1 MKWTTLGAALLCVA
15 GGLAGGLAGGTPSAH
30 AVPGDI
36 HVYGVHETRTLDCNG
51 GTLFI
56 NGVHNT
62 VHAMGNCW
70 AVTLQGSQ
78 NTVIAE
84 TIINDVTVYG
94 YDQTVYYHNGDP
106 LLFDRGREL
115 GMTNRLQR
123 VAA

>member
-1 MKWTTLGAALLCVA
+1 M
-15 GGLAGGLAGGTPSAH
+15 
-30 AVPGDI
+30 
-36 HVYGVHETRTLDCNG
+36 
-51 GTLFI
+51 
-56 NGVHNT
+56 
-62 VHAMGNCW
+62 
-70 AVTLQGSQ
+70 QGSQ

>member
-1 MKWTTLGAALLCVA
+1 MKWTACAGALLALAA
-15 GGLAGGLAGGTPSAH
+15 GFLGGAPSAQ

-36 HVYGVHETRTLDCNG
+36 HIYGVHDTHVLDCNG
-51 GTLFI
+51 GTLFV
-56 NGVHNT
+56 NGVNVT
-62 VHAMGNCW
+62 VHAVGSCW
-70 AVTLQGSQ
+70 AVTMQGSQ

-84 TIINDVTVYG
+84 NIVNDVTVYG

-123 VAA
+123 VPA